1 MSIRRLAL
9 TQNNL
14 DWAATRMQNQENTIL
29 QLQADLRRRQ
39 KILLDMLTRLQVL
52 EQKLLYHGRN
62 SKCPENTQDGSQLQ
76 TLTPLEEM
84 DE

>member
-14 DWAATRMQNQENTIL
+14 DWAATRLQNQENTIL
-29 QLQADLRRRQ
+29 QLQADLRRQQ
-39 KILLDMLTRLQVL
+39 KIMLDMLMRLQIL
-52 EQKLLYHGRN
+52 EQKLLHHGRN
-62 SKCPENTQDGSQLQ
+62 SKCPENTHEDGRLQ
-76 TLTPLEEM
+76 TPTHLEEM